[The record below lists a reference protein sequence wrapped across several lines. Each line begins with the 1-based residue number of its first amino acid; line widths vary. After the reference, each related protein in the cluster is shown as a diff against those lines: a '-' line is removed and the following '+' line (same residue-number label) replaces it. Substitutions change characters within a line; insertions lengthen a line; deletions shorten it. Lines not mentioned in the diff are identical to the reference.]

1 MDAKAKAG
9 GLSHFLE
16 KTSDLVH
23 QADAQNQTKELL
35 NQVTTLTAAKVEG
48 AINDLAKVSATKKN
62 EGKVEKFI
70 DSVSN

>member
-1 MDAKAKAG
+1 
-9 GLSHFLE
+9 
-16 KTSDLVH
+16 V
-23 QADAQNQTKELL
+23 
-35 NQVTTLTAAKVEG
+35 AKVEG

>member
-1 MDAKAKAG
+1 MDAKGKAG

-16 KTSDLVH
+16 KTSDLVN

-35 NQVTTLTAAKVEG
+35 NQVTNLTVAKVEG

-62 EGKVEKFI
+62 EGKVETFI